1 MLADVLECLLC
12 VLSSLKTLKINL
24 LILKTILYKYVIPV
38 LQRIKW
44 RHRFHKHR
52 AQITIDRDMQCIVVC
67 YLLACILFYLVLRVD
82 EVGASHHSL

>member
-38 LQRIKW
+38 LQRIK
-44 RHRFHKHR
+44 
-52 AQITIDRDMQCIVVC
+52 
-67 YLLACILFYLVLRVD
+67 
-82 EVGASHHSL
+82 